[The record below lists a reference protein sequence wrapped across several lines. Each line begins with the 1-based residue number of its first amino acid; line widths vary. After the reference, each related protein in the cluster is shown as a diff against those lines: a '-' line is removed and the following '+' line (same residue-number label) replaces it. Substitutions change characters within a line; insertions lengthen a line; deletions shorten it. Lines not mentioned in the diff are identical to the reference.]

1 MTTWQSVKVSDLG
14 RIVTGKTPKTAVSEN
29 YGGDIPF
36 LTPSD
41 DISVKYVNSTAKTLT
56 ERGVAEVKNA
66 LIPPDSVCVSCIG
79 SDLGKV
85 VITTERTVTNQQ
97 INSIVVNK
105 ELFDV
110 SFIYYAMLILGKELN
125 FISKTST
132 AVPIVNKSAFSSY
145 GILCPSLE
153 QQKEIAAILS
163 AFDSKIECNKKINDN
178 LQQQAQ
184 AIYHSLFV
192 SFDGISANQLYETEL
207 GLIPAGWTVKPLS
220 EVTTSIRAKVKA
232 NDYKVLS
239 AINTGQLQLS
249 EEYFNKQVFSKNISN
264 YIVVEPYDF
273 AYNPARINIGSIGM
287 NNFGFTGCVSPV
299 YVVVRTEPNYHYF
312 LDFFV
317 KTKRFSEEVKT
328 RSSGSVRQSLSYAD
342 FGQIKIAYP
351 PAEVVEQFNC
361 EYVARLKII
370 EHLKAENE
378 KLASLRDS
386 LLPKLMSG
394 EIDVSDIQL

>member
-1 MTTWQSVKVSDLG
+1 M
-14 RIVTGKTPKTAVSEN
+14 
-29 YGGDIPF
+29 
-36 LTPSD
+36 
-41 DISVKYVNSTAKTLT
+41 
-56 ERGVAEVKNA
+56 VAHNA
-66 LIPPDSVCVSCIG
+66 
-79 SDLGKV
+79 
-85 VITTERTVTNQQ
+85 
-97 INSIVVNK
+97 
-105 ELFDV
+105 
-110 SFIYYAMLILGKELN
+110 
-125 FISKTST
+125 TS
-132 AVPIVNKSAFSSY
+132 A
-145 GILCPSLE
+145 
-153 QQKEIAAILS
+153 
-163 AFDSKIECNKKINDN
+163 INDN

-220 EVTTSIRAKVKA
+220 EVTTSIRTKVKE

-361 EYVARLKII
+361 EYMARLKII

>member
-1 MTTWQSVKVSDLG
+1 MNGFYDYRLGDVCSRLSSGKSISSKDIFPKGSVPVYGGNGLRGYTGKANFTGECAIVGRQGAFCGNVRFFSGKAYMTEHAVVVCANEHHNTRYLAYLLSTMNLGLLSGQSAQPGLSVKTLGQQIVSL
-14 RIVTGKTPKTAVSEN
+14 
-29 YGGDIPF
+29 
-36 LTPSD
+36 PSK
-41 DISVKYVNSTAKTLT
+41 SMQN
-56 ERGVAEVKNA
+56 
-66 LIPPDSVCVSCIG
+66 
-79 SDLGKV
+79 KV
-85 VITTERTVTNQQ
+85 VAVLS
-97 INSIVVNK
+97 SI
-105 ELFDV
+105 ED
-110 SFIYYAMLILGKELN
+110 
-125 FISKTST
+125 
-132 AVPIVNKSAFSSY
+132 
-145 GILCPSLE
+145 
-153 QQKEIAAILS
+153 
-163 AFDSKIECNKKINDN
+163 KIEANEKINHN
-178 LQQQAQ
+178 LEQQAQ

-192 SFDGISANQLYETEL
+192 SFDGTSANQLYETEL
-207 GLIPAGWTVKPLS
+207 GLIPEGWTVKPLS
-220 EVTTSIRAKVKA
+220 EVTTSIRTKVKD
-232 NDYKVLS
+232 NDYRALS
-239 AINTGQLQLS
+239 AINTGKLQLS

-264 YIVVEPYDF
+264 YIVVEPNDF

-351 PAEVVEQFNC
+351 PAEVVEQFNR

-378 KLASLRDS
+378 KLASLRDT

-394 EIDVSDIQL
+394 EIDVSTVQL

>member
-1 MTTWQSVKVSDLG
+1 MKCKLADIAEFNPKESLKKGTVAKKVAMDQLQPFSRDILSYTLEPFNG
-14 RIVTGKTPKTAVSEN
+14 GTKFRNGDTIMARITPCLENGKTAKVAILDDRETGFGSTEYIVFRAKA
-29 YGGDIPF
+29 GI
-36 LTPSD
+36 SD
-41 DISVKYVNSTAKTLT
+41 EDYLYY
-56 ERGVAEVKNA
+56 
-66 LIPPDSVCVSCIG
+66 LICSPLVRD
-79 SDLGKV
+79 
-85 VITTERTVTNQQ
+85 
-97 INSIVVNK
+97 
-105 ELFDV
+105 
-110 SFIYYAMLILGKELN
+110 
-125 FISKTST
+125 
-132 AVPIVNKSAFSSY
+132 
-145 GILCPSLE
+145 
-153 QQKEIAAILS
+153 AAIKSMVGSSGRQRVQIDVVQNLEIDLPS
-163 AFDSKIECNKKINDN
+163 ITEQRKIGALLRFLVNDN

-207 GLIPAGWTVKPLS
+207 GLIPANWTVKPLS
-220 EVTTSIRAKVKA
+220 EVTTSIRARVKE

-317 KTKRFSEEVKT
+317 KSKRFSEEVKT

-351 PAEVVEQFNC
+351 PAEVIEQFNC
-361 EYVARLKII
+361 EYVARLKIM

-394 EIDVSDIQL
+394 EIDVSGIQL

>member
-1 MTTWQSVKVSDLG
+1 MRVNE
-14 RIVTGKTPKTAVSEN
+14 AV
-29 YGGDIPF
+29 
-36 LTPSD
+36 
-41 DISVKYVNSTAKTLT
+41 
-56 ERGVAEVKNA
+56 
-66 LIPPDSVCVSCIG
+66 
-79 SDLGKV
+79 
-85 VITTERTVTNQQ
+85 
-97 INSIVVNK
+97 
-105 ELFDV
+105 
-110 SFIYYAMLILGKELN
+110 
-125 FISKTST
+125 
-132 AVPIVNKSAFSSY
+132 
-145 GILCPSLE
+145 
-153 QQKEIAAILS
+153 
-163 AFDSKIECNKKINDN
+163 NDN

-207 GLIPAGWTVKPLS
+207 GLIPASWTVKPLS
-220 EVTTSIRAKVKA
+220 EVTTSIRARVKE

-361 EYVARLKII
+361 EYVARLKIM

-394 EIDVSDIQL
+394 EIDVSGIQL